1 MTNKVTY
8 RLFALLLIFNVN
20 FTVHAEDYSSYLVG
34 DKVPNE
40 LAYLPTPPDSM
51 QIFSNGDYVRWIW
64 GKSVRNT
71 PRGEQASK
79 DSKYGIIRMSAIYSD
94 VLGIEISEENT
105 PAIYRFMVNS
115 GYTGAMSVVA
125 MKHAFFRKRPFM
137 LMNERLWSEWD
148 TYEDLNN
155 NSSYPSSHTSN
166 GWGTALALAEMAP
179 HLQDTILRLGLEYGV
194 SRVIVGAHWQSDVDA
209 AMLTSSA
216 TIARAHATEKYIAHL
231 NAARE
236 EYAALKGM
244 TLAEIA
250 SGNSPKANKI
260 LDAPYLSDSQPF
272 YGDMSHYWKA
282 KTQRGGERGEKAIA
296 DANLDDDAIV
306 SGFAPCADIPFSATE
321 TPLITSLLKTLK
333 ERLMID
339 GREMKDCWFRKRPYI
354 QMNEPTSIPNEEN
367 LYRNESS
374 YPSVHATIGWG
385 IALVLAEVMPE
396 CQNSVLKRGYDFGWS
411 RVITGYS
418 YSSDVQAGRV
428 MAACLLA
435 KYHNDPSFQ
444 SALEAAKQEYAQK
457 KADQGIEEIICHS
470 SNTPG
475 YWYSISGIIYTSRP
489 RVPGIYIHN
498 GEKVKIGY

>member
-1 MTNKVTY
+1 MIPKLTY
-8 RLFALLLIFNVN
+8 RLLAVLLIFGVN
-20 FTVHAEDYSSYLVG
+20 FTVHAEDYNSYLVG
-34 DKVPNE
+34 DKVPDA

-51 QIFSNGDYVRWIW
+51 QIFDNGDYARWIW

-79 DSKYGIIRMSAIYSD
+79 DSKYGIIRMSAIYSE

-115 GYTGAMSVVA
+115 GLTGATSVVT
-125 MKHAFFRKRPFM
+125 MKRAYFRKRPFM
-137 LMNERLWSEWD
+137 LMNEPLWSEWD
-148 TYEDLNN
+148 THEDLDN

-216 TIARAHATEKYIAHL
+216 AIARAHATEKYIAHL

-250 SGNSPKANKI
+250 AGNMPKADKI
-260 LDAPYLSDSQPF
+260 LDAPYTCDTQPF
-272 YGDMSHYWKA
+272 YGDMSQCWKA
-282 KTQRGGERGEKAIA
+282 KSERDGERGVKAIA
-296 DANLDDDAIV
+296 DANLADDALV
-306 SGFAPCADIPFSATE
+306 DGFAPCADIPISATE
-321 TPLITSLLKTLK
+321 APLITALLKALK
-333 ERLMID
+333 ERLMLD
-339 GREMKDCWFRKRPYI
+339 SRAMKDCWFRKRPYI
-354 QMNEPTSIPNEEN
+354 QMAEPTSIPNEEN
-367 LYRNESS
+367 LYHNDSS
-374 YPSVHATIGWG
+374 YPSMHATIGWG
-385 IALVLAEVMPE
+385 IALVLTEVMPD
-396 CQNSVLKRGYDFGWS
+396 CQNAMLKRGYDFGWS
-411 RVITGYS
+411 RVITGYN
-418 YSSDVQAGRV
+418 YSSDIQAGRV

-444 SALEAAKQEYAQK
+444 SALDAAKQEYAQK
-457 KADQGIEEIICHS
+457 KADQGIDDIICHS

-475 YWYSISGIIYTSRP
+475 YWYSISGIIYHSRP
-489 RVPGIYIHN
+489 TVPGIYIHN
-498 GEKVKIGY
+498 GEKVRIGY